1 MEQRETICAIATA
14 TGGALAVI
22 RISGPD
28 AIVIAD
34 TIFAPIHK
42 NKRLLDQKTQTLHF
56 GSIMD
61 GGTIID
67 EVLLSI
73 FRAPRS
79 YSGENMAE
87 ISCHASA
94 FIQSEIMRLLIA
106 AGARMARPGEFTQ
119 RAFLNGK
126 MDLSQAEAVA
136 DIIAAGSAAQHRL
149 AISQLRGGFADEL
162 RDIRGQLLHFVS
174 MIELELDFG
183 EEEVEFADRTALN
196 SLCGQIETKLDRLVR
211 SFAAGN
217 AIKNGIPVAIVGQ
230 PNAGKSTLLNALLNE
245 ERAIVSEI
253 AGTTRDTIED
263 HITIGGVMFRFIDT
277 AGIRHTEDVIENM
290 GIARTFEK
298 IAQAEIVILMAD
310 GADAIADIAR
320 SAADIRG
327 RMTDSQRLILLI
339 NKMDKLSHEAAQLL
353 SQRPNFAALHEQDS
367 LLPFSAR
374 TRANLHL
381 LEDEL
386 ARAAQLSLIG
396 GNDAIVTNARHH
408 EALSQALNA
417 ARLVSDGLHTGLPS
431 DLVAL
436 EIRQV
441 LHFIGEV
448 TGGTISNDEIL
459 GNIFKNFCIGK

>member
-22 RISGPD
+22 RISGPEAISITD
-28 AIVIAD
+28 AIFRSA
-34 TIFAPIHK
+34 HK
-42 NKRLLDQKTQTLHF
+42 AKKLVDQKTQTLHF
-56 GSIMD
+56 GAIVD
-61 GGTIID
+61 GDSVID

-79 YSGENMAE
+79 YTGENMAE

-94 FIQSEIMRLLIA
+94 FIQSEIIRLLIA

-136 DIIAAGSAAQHRL
+136 DVIAAGSAAQHRL

-162 RDIRGQLLHFVS
+162 RDIRGKLLHFVS
-174 MIELELDFG
+174 MIELELDFA

-277 AGIRHTEDVIENM
+277 AGIRSTEDVIESM

-298 IAQAEIVILMAD
+298 IAQAEIVVLVAD
-310 GADAIADIAR
+310 GADTIADIAS
-320 SAADIRG
+320 SATDIRS
-327 RMTDSQRLILLI
+327 RMNDSQRLILLI
-339 NKMDKLSHEAAQLL
+339 NKIDKLTPEVVQPVT
-353 SQRPNFAALHEQDS
+353 QRANFPSLQEQDA

-374 TRANLHL
+374 SRTNLHL
-381 LEDEL
+381 LEEEL
-386 ARAAQLSLIG
+386 GRASQLSLIG

-408 EALSQALNA
+408 AALSQALSA
-417 ARLVSDGLHTGLPS
+417 ARLVSDGLRTGLPS